1 MAEDWTRRGSVR
13 RQAVIVHFFE
23 AVERGDPLAVAGLVL
38 LAALWVLLG
47 WRFCRVLEKGLGGE

>member
-1 MAEDWTRRGSVR
+1 MR

-23 AVERGDPLAVAGLVL
+23 AVERGDPLAVAGLIL
-38 LAALWVLLG
+38 LAALWVLLV